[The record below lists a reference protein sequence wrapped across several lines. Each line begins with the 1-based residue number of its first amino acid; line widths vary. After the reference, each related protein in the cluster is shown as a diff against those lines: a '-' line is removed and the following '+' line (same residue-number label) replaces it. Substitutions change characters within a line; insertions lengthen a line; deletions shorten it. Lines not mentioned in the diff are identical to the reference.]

1 MVCAGE
7 GAGWVA
13 RRAVQGHPTRGCK
26 LLVTLVSLCICAL
39 EMASSHLTGIRACP
53 GLRPS
58 RVSTCLARVHTRVC
72 MQACQQPGGSAIL
85 RRARCAGKPALFPT
99 GFHDNCLWPQAVTLC
114 PRAAPSPGPRPRP
127 PLPGVTSPST
137 CTAWGTGAVF
147 RKGAREG
154 RVGCPTG
161 GLRLGA
167 AGGGWLIEV
176 VIACSRP
183 C

>member
-1 MVCAGE
+1 MPQGGGDQGREMVCAGE
-7 GAGWVA
+7 GAEWVA

-85 RRARCAGKPALFPT
+85 RRARCAGEA
-99 GFHDNCLWPQAVTLC
+99 
-114 PRAAPSPGPRPRP
+114 
-127 PLPGVTSPST
+127 
-137 CTAWGTGAVF
+137 GAVSN
-147 RKGAREG
+147 
-154 RVGCPTG
+154 
-161 GLRLGA
+161 RL
-167 AGGGWLIEV
+167 
-176 VIACSRP
+176 S
-183 C
+183 